1 MRRALSLFLIFVFGL
16 SVFALPAEAQSASLY
31 LSPSSNSYTVG
42 NTFSVDV
49 KINTGGQ
56 SINAAQGTLVFDTNA
71 FEVTGTSKKGSV
83 FTLWIQDISVSNSA
97 GTITFSGGL
106 PSPGFSGSAGK
117 LFTIILKVKTSGV
130 GRITWS
136 SGAVLVN
143 DGRGTNI
150 LASMEGGGYTLNP
163 LITIPSAPSP
173 AALGGRPSA
182 PLVTSLTHPDEDK
195 WYSNSNPVFK
205 WSLPEDVSHISYS
218 LTQGPDT
225 NPKIVIVDPRTKA
238 SFDDVDDGIWY
249 FHINFKNNIGWGAL
263 THRKVLI
270 DTESP
275 EPFAIKFID
284 DDDLTNPRPAI
295 SLTVQDSLSG
305 IFQYEISINGGDKE
319 TVLQETLLAG
329 ENVHR
334 LSLQP
339 PGDHTIVVGAYDEA
353 GNYTIDVR
361 KFTIESIEPPLID
374 EYTQVI
380 DSGGTLII
388 KGNFLPAGTVRVYVQ
403 KEGEDAMWK
412 EVKSNKEGGWVYVHA
427 RTIERGVY
435 RIWVEGIDTRG
446 AQSYPSEKIH
456 IAVKVPALLGIG
468 KLAVDYLSVVVS
480 LIAIFV
486 LIIGAALFG
495 WYRMTAWERAIG
507 IWSKKLRREVHEAD
521 DSVQKACYA
530 LYDELSEQLE
540 AFEHVKTK
548 RQLTREEKRMVKQ
561 FKKALDVAERY
572 ISKEIKDVKKEL
584 DQ

>member
-1 MRRALSLFLIFVFGL
+1 MWRTFFILSLILFIFHL
-16 SVFALPAEAQSASLY
+16 SVSPANAQSASLY
-31 LSPSSNSYTVG
+31 VNPPSSSYTVG
-42 NTFSVDV
+42 SSFSVDV

-56 SINAAQGTLVFDTNA
+56 SINAAQGTILFDTNA

-83 FTLWIQDISVSNSA
+83 FTLWIQDLAVSNSA

-117 LFTIILKVKTSGV
+117 LFTIILKVKTSGI

-136 SGAVLVN
+136 SGAILVN

-173 AALGGRPSA
+173 VALGGRPSA

-205 WSLPEDVSHISYS
+205 WRLPEDVSHISYS

-238 SFDDVDDGIWY
+238 GFDDVDDGIWY

-275 EPFAIKFID
+275 EAFEISFID
-284 DDDLTNPRPAI
+284 DGDLTNPRPAI
-295 SLTVQDSLSG
+295 SLTAEDNLSG
-305 IFQYEISINGGDKE
+305 VFQYEISIDGEDKE

-339 PGDHTIVVGAYDEA
+339 PGEHTIVVVAYDEA
-353 GNYTIDVR
+353 GNYTIDVK
-361 KFTIESIEPPLID
+361 KFTIKSIEPPLID

-380 DSGGTLII
+380 DAGGALII

-456 IAVKVPALLGIG
+456 IAVKVPALLGAG

-486 LIIGAALFG
+486 LIIGVAFFG

-521 DSVQKACYA
+521 DSVQKACDA
-530 LYDELSEQLE
+530 LYDELNEQLE

-572 ISKEIKDVKKEL
+572 ISDVKKEP